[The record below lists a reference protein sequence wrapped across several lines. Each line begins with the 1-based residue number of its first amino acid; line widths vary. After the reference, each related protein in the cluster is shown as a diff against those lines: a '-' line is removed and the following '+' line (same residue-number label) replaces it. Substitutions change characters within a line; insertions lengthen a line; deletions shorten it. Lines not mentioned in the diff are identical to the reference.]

1 MYIYFHDK
9 RMYKI
14 YKYLTINKNYSQ
26 TLFPK
31 HFSLLYNYTSLVE
44 LEFYFEIYM
53 YVLNVVTNV

>member
-53 YVLNVVTNV
+53 Y